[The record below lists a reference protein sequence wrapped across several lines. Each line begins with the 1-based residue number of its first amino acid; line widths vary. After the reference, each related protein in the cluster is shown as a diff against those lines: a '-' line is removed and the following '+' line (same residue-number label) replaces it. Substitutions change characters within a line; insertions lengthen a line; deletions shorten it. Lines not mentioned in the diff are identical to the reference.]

1 MILARSDT
9 AEVLALRVLINAIS
23 MLMILCH
30 VDKAITNEKRRF
42 VYLDELSIDF
52 LPRLLFTIGFDLF
65 ARVYVSRL
73 LQSLL
78 SVLFYSFVH
87 LPLLSFDR

>member
-1 MILARSDT
+1 
-9 AEVLALRVLINAIS
+9 

-30 VDKAITNEKRRF
+30 VDKAITYEKWR
-42 VYLDELSIDF
+42 LIHLNELSIDL
-52 LPRLLFTIGFDLF
+52 LPRFLFTIGFDLF

-87 LPLLSFDR
+87 LSLLSFDR